1 MRYEDGQTTTAVA
14 ARSEARSGALLSVC
28 ALLFAG
34 LLWMSLTL
42 WDSSTTVALFLGIG
56 IGWSAGMAI
65 GCFVRSARL
74 RRRS

>member
-1 MRYEDGQTTTAVA
+1 MGYEDRQTTTAVA
-14 ARSEARSGALLSVC
+14 ARSEARSGALLLVC

-74 RRRS
+74 RRRG